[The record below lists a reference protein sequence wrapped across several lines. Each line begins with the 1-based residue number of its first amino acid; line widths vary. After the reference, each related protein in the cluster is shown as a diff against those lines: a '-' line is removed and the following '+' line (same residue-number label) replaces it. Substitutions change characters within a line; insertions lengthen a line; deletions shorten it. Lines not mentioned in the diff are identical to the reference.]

1 MTLWFLL
8 CWVFGGG
15 LAHASELQKVRVFA
29 GNEHARVLV
38 LVSEDIE
45 TVETRSSPPTA
56 SAPAR
61 ATLHLPG
68 ARRSKAVQQRIPIGK
83 AGIRQIQIVEV
94 GDGLQFTMELD
105 QVRTLTAQKISDSAI
120 LIDLL
125 PLDGKPD
132 DTLPTAQHIEAWLQG
147 VSLSR
152 MAKRAPRDRKLI
164 VVDAGHG
171 GFDHG
176 AIGTVGT
183 READIA
189 LELAR
194 RTAELLE
201 SRLDVD
207 VIMTRNRDIHLNA
220 DLPPR
225 SREKTLTSSP

>member
-1 MTLWFLL
+1 MNFRLWIFGLL
-8 CWVFGGG
+8 MFQFGSTALG
-15 LAHASELQKVRVFA
+15 AELEKVRVFA
-29 GNEHARVLV
+29 GTDHARILV
-38 LVSEDIE
+38 LLSDSLGS
-45 TVETRSSPPTA
+45 VETRSSPATA

-68 ARRSKAVQQRIPIGK
+68 AHRGKTVQPRIPIGK

-105 QVRTLTAQKISDSAI
+105 QVRTLTAQTLGESAV

-125 PLDGKPD
+125 PLDGKAD
-132 DTLPTAQHIEAWLQG
+132 DTLPTAAHIEAWLSG

-152 MAKRAPRDRKLI
+152 MANTTPRDRKLI

-194 RTAELLE
+194 RTAQLLE
-201 SRLDVD
+201 ERLDVD
-207 VIMTRNRDIHLNA
+207 VIMTRNRDIFVPLRDRA
-220 DLPPR
+220 ALA
-225 SREKTLTSSP
+225 K